1 MIDPRM
7 KITLS
12 CLLAVAWPG
21 LTSAS
26 TFKDATAA
34 VLSHCLSA
42 TANASTARQTG
53 CEAAAEHA
61 YDRRMNVAFTNLMR
75 KLPAAAAERLRTSQ
89 RGWLAFRDS
98 ENTARSALY
107 ESRQGTMYVPME
119 ASDATNVIRDRAL
132 QLEAYVR
139 VLSIE

>member
-1 MIDPRM
+1 M
-7 KITLS
+7 KITLTCS
-12 CLLAVAWPG
+12 LAMAWLG
-21 LTSAS
+21 LVSAS
-26 TFKDATAA
+26 TSKDATAA
-34 VLSHCLSA
+34 VLNHCLSA
-42 TANASTARQTG
+42 TANASTAGQTD

-61 YDRRMNVAFTNLMR
+61 YDRRMNVAFATLVQ
-75 KLPAAAAERLRTSQ
+75 KLPAAAAERLRKSQ

-98 ENTARSALY
+98 ENTARTALY

-119 ASDATNVIRDRAL
+119 ASDTTNVIRDRAL